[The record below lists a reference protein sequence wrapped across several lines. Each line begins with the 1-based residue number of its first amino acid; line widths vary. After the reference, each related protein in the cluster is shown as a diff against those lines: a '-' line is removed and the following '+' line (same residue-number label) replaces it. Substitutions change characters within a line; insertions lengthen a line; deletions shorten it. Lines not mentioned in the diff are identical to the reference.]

1 MVNTNDS
8 NSHQLVGLVNRLV
21 SLQKGKS
28 IVRNDFNNLLERPAA
43 LEIWTC
49 KLEPNTER
57 IANNSILVS
66 TL

>member
-8 NSHQLVGLVNRLV
+8 NSDQFVRLVNRLV
-21 SLQKGKS
+21 SLQKGES
-28 IVRNDFNNLLERPAA
+28 IIRNDFNNLLERPAA
-43 LEIWTC
+43 LQIWTGI
-49 KLEPNTER
+49 LEPNTER